1 MRLAVNNHFSCVSIA
16 VIALSGAFALM
27 VSVILMSQ
35 GFGVILPHLYYIP
48 IVIATFLY
56 GRKGFVF
63 SVLLTAIYLVLTIFF
78 FHAADVTEVFAA
90 VMRSAIMIAVAF
102 TIAWLSERSTEM
114 QSALER
120 TQFAVDASPDEV
132 YFIRPDGHFAYANT
146 IACKRLG
153 LDGNTLE
160 TVKIFD
166 INPDVTPERWKELWD
181 ETKEKKHLTVE
192 TFHRRADATRYP
204 VEVSRHYL
212 RIGDEEFCCDFARDS
227 TVRKEAEE
235 KIRIS
240 EERLRLALDSA
251 RMSVW
256 NWDLRNDTLTYDHQF
271 EVLVGC
277 ESSDGKKPVDYL
289 RSLVS
294 TVDGDEP
301 PLSFTGVSYEKD
313 GTVEMDFHM
322 KCADKTWR
330 WIHSAGRAVEY
341 DENGKVVRVIGIFMD
356 ITDLRNSRDILERTN
371 RKMRL
376 LSGMTR
382 HDVLNQIMGIMLLK
396 DYILG
401 GCAAGDCEVNEDLDL
416 IFSAVETIQNQM
428 EFAGDYQDLGL
439 KEPEWQNVKDLIR
452 SLLITRNLDV
462 LNLDVDIGT
471 LEIYADQLFG
481 KVLYNLIDNSLRH
494 GKTVTEIRLRFE
506 EQEGYGKL
514 IYEDDGVGVSDDLKE
529 SIFERGFGTNT
540 GLGLF
545 LIREILEV
553 TGFSIVECGKE
564 GAGVRF
570 EITIPKGMYGFE

>member
-1 MRLAVNNHFSCVSIA
+1 MRLVTDNQFSWVSVS
-16 VIALSGAFALM
+16 VIALSGAFALI
-27 VSVILMSQ
+27 VSVVLMSQ
-35 GFGVILPHLYYIP
+35 GFGAILPHLYYIP

-56 GRKGFVF
+56 ARKGFVF
-63 SVLLTAIYLVLTIFF
+63 SVLLTAIYLALTIFF
-78 FHAADVTEVFAA
+78 FQSTDVGEVFAA
-90 VMRSAIMIAVAF
+90 VIRSAIMIAVAF
-102 TIAWLSERSTEM
+102 TIAWLSERSNEM
-114 QSALER
+114 QSELER

-146 IACKRLG
+146 IACERMG
-153 LDGNTLE
+153 LDVSSIE
-160 TVKIFD
+160 IVKVFD
-166 INPDVTPERWKELWD
+166 INPGLTPERWKELWD
-181 ETKEKKHLTVE
+181 ETKENKRMTFE
-192 TFHRRADATRYP
+192 TFHRHADGTRYP
-204 VEVSRHYL
+204 VEVSRNYL
-212 RIGDEEFCCDFARDS
+212 RIGDEEFSCNFARDI

-256 NWDLRNDTLTYDHQF
+256 NWDLRDDTLSYDHQF

-277 ESSDGKKPVDYL
+277 ESPDGKEPIDYL
-289 RSLVS
+289 RSLIS

-301 PLSFTGVSYEKD
+301 LLSFTEVSYEKD

-330 WIHSAGRAVEY
+330 WIHSAGRPVEY
-341 DENGKVVRVIGIFMD
+341 DETGKVVRVTGIFMD

-371 RKMRL
+371 RKMSL
-376 LSGMTR
+376 LSGVTR

-401 GCAAGDCEVNEDLDL
+401 RCAVGDSDVKEDLEL
-416 IFSAVETIQNQM
+416 IFSAVETIQHQM

-439 KEPEWQNVKDLIR
+439 KEPGWQNVKDRIR
-452 SLLITRNLDV
+452 SILIARNLDS
-462 LNLDVDIGT
+462 LNLDADIGN
-471 LEIYADQLFG
+471 LEIYADQLFE

-494 GKTVTEIRLRFE
+494 GKTVTEIRIHFE
-506 EQEGYGKL
+506 EHEDYGML
-514 IYEDDGVGVSDDLKE
+514 IYEDNGVGIPDNLKE
-529 SIFERGFGTNT
+529 SIFERGFGSNK

-553 TGFSIVECGKE
+553 TGFTIIECGKE
-564 GAGVRF
+564 GEGVRF
-570 EITIPKGMYGFE
+570 EITIPDGMYGFE